1 MEQRTPAGTGSMI
14 PHSRPCLG
22 VEETAEVTAV
32 LASGMLAAGEQV
44 AAFEAE
50 LSQFVGAAGGVAVQS
65 GTAALHLALR
75 VLEVGPG
82 DEVILPSWVCAAVLN
97 AVHYVGACPV
107 VVDVDPA
114 TGNLDPA
121 AAARARTRQTRA
133 LLVPHLNGLPAD
145 LDRLAA
151 LEVPLIEDCA
161 QAAGATYRGQ
171 RVGSYGAVAI
181 FSFYATKVITTGQGG
196 MLVSTNQDLLA
207 RARDLV
213 EYDNRDDYQVRHNY
227 RLTDLQA
234 AIGRQQLQRLPGF
247 VARRRALA
255 ERFRQEGCADWHG
268 PRDGHLYY
276 RYLLRVRDVEAAA
289 RWFREQGIDAKRPV
303 YRPLHH
309 YLSGVDC
316 PAADAIHETILSVPL
331 YPALSA
337 MEVDHIVGTLARW
350 AATC

>member
-1 MEQRTPAGTGSMI
+1 
-14 PHSRPCLG
+14 
-22 VEETAEVTAV
+22 
-32 LASGMLAAGEQV
+32 MLAAGEQV
-44 AAFEAE
+44 AAFGR
-50 LSQFVGAAGGVAVQS
+50 SSVRGAAGGVAVSLAQPRC
-65 GTAALHLALR
+65 LALR
-75 VLEVGPG
+75 VWRPGPG
-82 DEVILPSWVCAAVLN
+82 DGEFSHRYCAAVLN

-121 AAARARTRQTRA
+121 AAAAPDVKRARSSC
-133 LLVPHLNGLPAD
+133 PHLNGLPAD